1 MTPDAGICE
10 TAFSENRKGN
20 GKRQM
25 NETIQSI
32 LVYTFVWGS
41 IYLLISLGFSL
52 ICGVLRIFHLG
63 YGVTFIL
70 AAYGVWAFMENAHLG
85 LIPSILLMF
94 LVQMA
99 FSLLVFYKGVFQ
111 RYLEQEE
118 ILLTLSVLIS
128 ILIAQLANYLYPV
141 TAGVS
146 LPTTLTDKVLTI
158 GKVKIAG
165 QMVLAAVAGILVT
178 VIYVLWFLKTR
189 TGLIIRAISQN
200 LNASRLM
207 GASVNRMYYLAIIL
221 SVIPPTI
228 CLLVIAPFWGI
239 DPFMGSPLL
248 MTAMLIAILG
258 GLGNLKG
265 SIVASYLIGFIHSS
279 VSFIYVSRF
288 MGLAALIVTLVV
300 MIFRRGGI
308 FAGET
313 VW

>member
-1 MTPDAGICE
+1 MGE
-10 TAFSENRKGN
+10 TL
-20 GKRQM
+20 Q
-25 NETIQSI
+25 QI
-32 LVYTFVWGS
+32 LIFTLIWGS

-70 AAYGVWAFMENAHLG
+70 AAYATWAFMENAGLG
-85 LIPSILLMF
+85 LIPSILLMV
-94 LVQMA
+94 LVQIA
-99 FSLLVFYKGVFQ
+99 FTLIVFYKGVFQ

-118 ILLTLSVLIS
+118 VLLTLSVLIFVAVS
-128 ILIAQLANYLYPV
+128 HLANFLYPV
-141 TAGVS
+141 TDGVS
-146 LPTTLTDKVLTI
+146 IPTTIVDGVLQI
-158 GKVKIAG
+158 GKVSVAY
-165 QMVLAAVAGILVT
+165 QMILAAVVGILVT
-178 VIYVLWFLKTR
+178 LIYVVWFLRTR

-200 LNASRLM
+200 LPAALLM
-207 GASVNRMYYLAIIL
+207 GARVNRMYYLAMIL

-228 CLLVIAPFWGI
+228 CLLVIAPFWGV

-265 SIVASYLIGFIHSS
+265 SIIASYMVGFIHAS

-288 MGLAALIVTLVV
+288 MGLAALIITLAV
-300 MIFRRGGI
+300 MIYRRGGL

-313 VW
+313 LW